1 MKKTCLL
8 IVFLCTATI
17 GFSQITTSTYDFESL
32 ALAPINGQDNW
43 EVKSSHSQVN
53 NGSIC
58 TETTYGGTN
67 SSNTNVAEI
76 DAGSDG
82 IAGTPDDF
90 YLCQS
95 ITGLQVGQ
103 NYTLCFNYSRRN
115 IGPNPMD
122 MIVTIDGGA
131 LTQTFL
137 HTTSTPHYG

>member
-1 MKKTCLL
+1 MGK
-8 IVFLCTATI
+8 TI
-17 GFSQITTSTYDFESL
+17 GKWKVAILRWTTAAY
-32 ALAPINGQDNW
+32 AP
-43 EVKSSHSQVN
+43 
-53 NGSIC
+53 
-58 TETTYGGTN
+58 ETTYGGTN

-137 HTTSTPHYG
+137 HTTLTPHYG